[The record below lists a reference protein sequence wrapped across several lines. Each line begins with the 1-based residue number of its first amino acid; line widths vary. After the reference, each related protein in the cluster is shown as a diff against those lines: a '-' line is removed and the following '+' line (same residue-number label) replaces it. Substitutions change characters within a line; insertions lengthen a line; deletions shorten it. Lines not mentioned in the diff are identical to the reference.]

1 MPATLD
7 EVHLRHL
14 RELCA
19 RPAMIDDEGLRLG
32 DTYVMFFAESALM
45 AEHAAALLG
54 GQHGAHVLE
63 IGLGL
68 GVFAQQ
74 IAPLRPAGYTAVEP
88 HPKVVDLVA
97 PRVREH
103 LSCPVV
109 VVVEPWQVLDLEP
122 DSIDAIMYDT
132 WPPDGHADADFAS
145 FVERVAIPVLR
156 PGGRFSFFH
165 SGTQLPEARAEVLDH
180 FFPGWSATNV
190 TIPANQLPRGWT
202 KPTGDFLV
210 PCARKGVQ

>member
-19 RPAMIDDEGLRLG
+19 RRVMIDDEGLRLG

-54 GQHGAHVLE
+54 GQHEAHVLE

-74 IAPLRPAGYTAVEP
+74 IAPLRPARYTAVEP
-88 HPKVVDLVA
+88 HPAVVDLVA

-103 LSCPVV
+103 LPCPVV

-122 DSIDAIMYDT
+122 ESIDAIMYDT
-132 WPPDGHADADFAS
+132 WPPDGQADADFAS
-145 FVERVAIPVLR
+145 FVERVAIRVLR

-165 SGTQLPEARAEVLDH
+165 SGTQLPKSRADVLDR
-180 FFPGWSATNV
+180 FFADWSVMKV
-190 TIPANQLPRGWT
+190 TIPANRLPSGWT